1 MRKFLIKSEKFFDYF
16 ANFLGILSAICLF
29 LLAFFVFYNV
39 CARYFFHSGNVA
51 FQELEWHFFAA
62 MFMLGMVYS
71 LKEDAHVRVDVLF
84 ENFSPKIKAIINILG
99 TLLFIIPFA
108 FLVAY
113 LSFDFVIEAYTSK
126 EGSGDPGGL
135 PYRFIIKSLIP
146 ISFLCLIFY
155 SFGFILKNINAIFD
169 LKDGKTVEFLQKT
182 SGAKEV

>member
-1 MRKFLIKSEKFFDYF
+1 MRNFLRKSEKFFDYF
-16 ANFLGILSAICLF
+16 ANFLGILSGICLF
-29 LLAFFVFYNV
+29 LLACFVFYNV

-62 MFMLGMVYS
+62 MFMLGMIYS

-84 ENFSPKIKAIINILG
+84 ENFSPKTKAIVNILG
-99 TLLFIIPFA
+99 TFLFIIPFA

-113 LSFDFVIEAYTSK
+113 LSFDFVSEAYISK

-155 SFGFILKNINAIFD
+155 SFGFVIKNINAIFAVN
-169 LKDGKTVEFLQKT
+169 DGKTPEFLQKIN
-182 SGAKEV
+182 GAKEV